1 MQWLLLALISAV
13 FASAALLIEK
23 KTLAR
28 EHAMEFSAALAFFNL
43 ILSVPFLFFVDYSRL
58 QIIPLV
64 YIFFLM
70 ILVAMAF
77 LLIAKSIR
85 HMEVSAVAPFLALTP
100 AVTAIFA
107 FMFFNEALGPIQILG
122 IALILIGAYVLEL
135 HSAHNLLEPFRII
148 LKSKYVHF
156 VILGVVIYGVSAS
169 FDRVILSKYDFQPL
183 AYLVFANIFL
193 AFHFSIMMS
202 MFHDGFRGLRK
213 GIKKFGWML
222 LLLSVFTI
230 AYRLSMFEALKVEFA
245 GLVVSVQKMSVFF
258 AVVIGGGIFKE
269 RSILRKAVASLIMIG
284 GMLFIIL

>member
-1 MQWLLLALISAV
+1 MRPWLLLAHSSAV
-13 FASAALLIEK
+13 CATATLLIEK

-107 FMFFNEALGPIQILG
+107 FMFFNEALDQIQLLG
-122 IALILIGAYVLEL
+122 IALILIVAYVLEL
-135 HSAHNLLEPFRII
+135 HSVHNLLDLFRFII
-148 LKSKYVHF
+148 MS
-156 VILGVVIYGVSAS
+156 
-169 FDRVILSKYDFQPL
+169 
-183 AYLVFANIFL
+183 NICLF
-193 AFHFSIMMS
+193 
-202 MFHDGFRGLRK
+202 
-213 GIKKFGWML
+213 
-222 LLLSVFTI
+222 
-230 AYRLSMFEALKVEFA
+230 
-245 GLVVSVQKMSVFF
+245 VFF
-258 AVVIGGGIFKE
+258 
-269 RSILRKAVASLIMIG
+269 
-284 GMLFIIL
+284 